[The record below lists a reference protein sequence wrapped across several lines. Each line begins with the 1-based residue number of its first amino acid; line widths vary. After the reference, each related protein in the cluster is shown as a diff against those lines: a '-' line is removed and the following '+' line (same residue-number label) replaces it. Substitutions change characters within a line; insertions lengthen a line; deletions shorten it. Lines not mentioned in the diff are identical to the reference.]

1 MGVYQVRRSS
11 AASHLLQTKWLIAN
25 HPSMRGKVDFED
37 VTGDIR
43 DIMEREDLS
52 VWTPGLGSMM
62 LSGEDM
68 CTVDSCD
75 VAEGYF

>member
-62 LSGEDM
+62 LS
-68 CTVDSCD
+68 DSCEASS
-75 VAEGYF
+75 VE